1 MHLYSF
7 LGEILIN
14 FSFPFQ
20 NQMVQGVACLAAND
34 GDIHI
39 PGGGPSLIYVHI
51 SLGKIDLLSHIT
63 LSLHFDTRVS
73 LYTYHFKKVNL
84 LLNSTQVALR
94 IFALRVFLVECFSLD
109 CIIIMI
115 PCLSGWWIMR
125 TINLRMEP

>member
-1 MHLYSF
+1 
-7 LGEILIN
+7 
-14 FSFPFQ
+14 
-20 NQMVQGVACLAAND
+20 MVQGVACLAAND

-84 LLNSTQVALR
+84 LLNSTQVAVR

-115 PCLSGWWIMR
+115 PCLSG
-125 TINLRMEP
+125 